1 MIKELKWI
9 LNSYT
14 DEELEDMELWVDSYV
29 NVTNILIN
37 NNNIDLIT
45 ASAEIKVNDLITKER
60 YE

>member
-1 MIKELKWI
+1 MIKALKWI

-14 DEELEDMELWVDSYV
+14 DEELENMDLWVDSYV

-45 ASAEIKVNDLITKER
+45 ASAEVKVNDLITKER

>member
-1 MIKELKWI
+1 MIKALKWI

-14 DEELEDMELWVDSYV
+14 DEELDDMELWVDSYV

>member
-1 MIKELKWI
+1 MIKALKWI

-14 DEELEDMELWVDSYV
+14 DEELEDMELWIDSYI

-45 ASAEIKVNDLITKER
+45 ASAEVKVNDLVTKER

>member
-1 MIKELKWI
+1 MIKALKWI

-37 NNNIDLIT
+37 NNSIDLIT

>member
-1 MIKELKWI
+1 MIKALKWI

-14 DEELEDMELWVDSYV
+14 DEELEDMDLWVDSYV

-45 ASAEIKVNDLITKER
+45 ASAEIKVNDLITKDR

>member
-1 MIKELKWI
+1 MIKALKWI

-14 DEELEDMELWVDSYV
+14 DEELEDMELWVDSYA

>member
-1 MIKELKWI
+1 MIKALKWI

-37 NNNIDLIT
+37 NGNIDLIT
-45 ASAEIKVNDLITKER
+45 ASAEIKVNDLIAKER

>member
-1 MIKELKWI
+1 MIKALKWI

-45 ASAEIKVNDLITKER
+45 ASAEVKVNDLVTKER

>member
-1 MIKELKWI
+1 MIKALKWI

-14 DEELEDMELWVDSYV
+14 DEELEDMDLWVDSYV

-45 ASAEIKVNDLITKER
+45 ASAEVKVNDLVTKER

>member
-1 MIKELKWI
+1 MIKSLKWI

-45 ASAEIKVNDLITKER
+45 ASAEVKVNDLVTKER

>member
-1 MIKELKWI
+1 MIKALKWI

-14 DEELEDMELWVDSYV
+14 DEELEDMDLWVDSYV

-45 ASAEIKVNDLITKER
+45 ASAEVKVNDLITKGR

>member
-1 MIKELKWI
+1 MIKALKWI

-14 DEELEDMELWVDSYV
+14 DEELDDMELWIDSYV

-37 NNNIDLIT
+37 NGNIDLIT

>member
-1 MIKELKWI
+1 MIKALKWI

-45 ASAEIKVNDLITKER
+45 ASAEIRVNDLITKER

>member
-1 MIKELKWI
+1 MIKALKWI

-14 DEELEDMELWVDSYV
+14 DEDLEDMELWVDSYV

-37 NNNIDLIT
+37 NGNIDLIT

>member
-1 MIKELKWI
+1 MIKELKCI
-9 LNSYT
+9 LNCYT
-14 DEELEDMELWVDSYV
+14 DEELDDMELWIDSYV

>member
-1 MIKELKWI
+1 MIKALKWI

-45 ASAEIKVNDLITKER
+45 ASSEIKVNDLITKER

>member
-1 MIKELKWI
+1 MIKALKWI

-29 NVTNILIN
+29 NVTNIFIN

>member
-1 MIKELKWI
+1 MIKALKWI

-14 DEELEDMELWVDSYV
+14 DEELEDMSLWVDSYV

-37 NNNIDLIT
+37 NNSIDLIT
-45 ASAEIKVNDLITKER
+45 ASAEVKINDLITKER

>member
-1 MIKELKWI
+1 MIKALKWI

-37 NNNIDLIT
+37 NNSIDLIT
-45 ASAEIKVNDLITKER
+45 ASAEVKVNDLVTKER

>member
-1 MIKELKWI
+1 MIKTLKWI

-14 DEELEDMELWVDSYV
+14 DEELEDMELWADSYV

-37 NNNIDLIT
+37 NGNIDLIT

>member
-1 MIKELKWI
+1 MIKALKWI
-9 LNSYT
+9 LNNYT

>member
-1 MIKELKWI
+1 MIKALKWI

-37 NNNIDLIT
+37 NGNIDLIT
-45 ASAEIKVNDLITKER
+45 AFAEIKVNDLITKER

>member
-1 MIKELKWI
+1 MIKALKWI

-37 NNNIDLIT
+37 NNSIDLIT
-45 ASAEIKVNDLITKER
+45 ASSEVKVNDLVTKER

>member
-1 MIKELKWI
+1 MIKALKWI

-14 DEELEDMELWVDSYV
+14 DEELEDMELWADSYV

-37 NNNIDLIT
+37 NGNIDLIT

>member
-1 MIKELKWI
+1 MIKTLKWI

-37 NNNIDLIT
+37 NGNIDLIT

>member
-1 MIKELKWI
+1 MIKVLKWI

-14 DEELEDMELWVDSYV
+14 DEELENMDLWVDSYV

-37 NNNIDLIT
+37 NNSIDLIT
-45 ASAEIKVNDLITKER
+45 ASAEVKVNDLITKER

>member
-1 MIKELKWI
+1 MIKALKWI

-14 DEELEDMELWVDSYV
+14 DEELEDMDLWVDSYV

-37 NNNIDLIT
+37 NGNIDLIT
-45 ASAEIKVNDLITKER
+45 ASAEVKVNDLVTKER

>member
-1 MIKELKWI
+1 MIKALKWI

-37 NNNIDLIT
+37 NNCIDLIT
-45 ASAEIKVNDLITKER
+45 ASAEVKVNDLVTKER

>member
-1 MIKELKWI
+1 MIKALKWI

-14 DEELEDMELWVDSYV
+14 DEDLEDMELWVDSYV

-37 NNNIDLIT
+37 NGNIDLIT
-45 ASAEIKVNDLITKER
+45 ASAEVKVNDLITKER

>member
-1 MIKELKWI
+1 MIKALKWI

-14 DEELEDMELWVDSYV
+14 DEELEDMDLWVDSYV

-45 ASAEIKVNDLITKER
+45 ASAEVKVNDLITKER

>member
-1 MIKELKWI
+1 MIKALKWI

-14 DEELEDMELWVDSYV
+14 DEELEDMDLWVDSYV

-37 NNNIDLIT
+37 NNSIDLIT
-45 ASAEIKVNDLITKER
+45 ASAEVKVNDLVTKER

>member
-1 MIKELKWI
+1 MIKALKWI

>member
-1 MIKELKWI
+1 MIKVLKWI

-37 NNNIDLIT
+37 NGNIDLIT

>member
-1 MIKELKWI
+1 MIKALNWL

>member
-1 MIKELKWI
+1 
-9 LNSYT
+9 
-14 DEELEDMELWVDSYV
+14 MELWIDSYV

-37 NNNIDLIT
+37 NGNIDLIT

>member
-1 MIKELKWI
+1 MIKALKWI

-37 NNNIDLIT
+37 NGNIDLIT

>member
-1 MIKELKWI
+1 MIKALKWI

-37 NNNIDLIT
+37 NKNIDLIT

>member
-1 MIKELKWI
+1 MIKALKWI

-14 DEELEDMELWVDSYV
+14 DEELDDMELWIDSYV
-29 NVTNILIN
+29 NVTNILITN
-37 NNNIDLIT
+37 GNIDLIT